1 MNGHRRITR
10 TILRKVG
17 FAMLVFPIAL
27 WATDRQAGTWKMNME
42 KSKFA
47 NDMPAPKGETV
58 VIEEQEGGLKVV
70 SNGLNAE
77 GKPTHFEYSV
87 KYDGKD
93 YPVTGSPA
101 VDAVAV
107 KKINDSTIETIR
119 KKNGVVVTTNT
130 SVISKDGKT
139 RTNTFHGKNAN
150 GEPRTWTAIF
160 DKQ

>member
-1 MNGHRRITR
+1 MRTRLRIV
-10 TILRKVG
+10 I
-17 FAMLVFPIAL
+17 FAMVAIPMAL
-27 WATDRQAGTWKMNME
+27 LGTDRQAGTWKMNME
-42 KSKFA
+42 RSKFA
-47 NDMPAPKGETV
+47 SDMPAPKGETV

-101 VDAVAV
+101 VDTVAAR
-107 KKINDSTIETIR
+107 KINDSTIETTR
-119 KKNGVVVTTNT
+119 KKNGIVVTTNT
-130 SVISKDGKT
+130 SVISEDGKT
-139 RTNTFHGKNAN
+139 RTNIFHGKNAK
-150 GEPRTWTAIF
+150 GEPRTWTAVF

>member
-1 MNGHRRITR
+1 MRTRLRIV
-10 TILRKVG
+10 I
-17 FAMLVFPIAL
+17 FAMLVIPVAL
-27 WATDRQAGTWKMNME
+27 WGTDRQAGTWKMNME

-101 VDAVAV
+101 VDAVSI

-139 RTNTFHGKNAN
+139 RTNTFHGKNSN
-150 GEPRTWTAIF
+150 GEARTWTAVF
-160 DKQ
+160 DRE

>member
-1 MNGHRRITR
+1 MNRR
-10 TILRKVG
+10 LRNVI
-17 FAMLVFPIAL
+17 FTTLLIPIAL

-42 KSKFA
+42 KSQFA
-47 NDMPAPKGETV
+47 SDMNAPKGETV
-58 VIEEQEGGLKVV
+58 VIEEQPGGIKVV

-93 YPVTGSPA
+93 YSVTGTPA
-101 VDAVAV
+101 ADAVSV
-107 KKINDSTIETIR
+107 KKIDASTIETNR

-130 SVISKDGKT
+130 TVISKDGKT
-139 RTNTFHGKNAN
+139 RTNVFQGKNAK
-150 GEPRTWTAIF
+150 GEPRTWTVIF

>member
-1 MNGHRRITR
+1 MHKR
-10 TILRKVG
+10 LRKVI
-17 FAMLVFPIAL
+17 FAMVVIPMAL
-27 WATDRQAGTWKMNME
+27 WATDRQVGTWKMNME
-42 KSKFA
+42 KSTFA
-47 NDMPAPKGETV
+47 SGMPAPKGETL

-70 SNGLNAE
+70 SNGLNPE

-101 VDAVAV
+101 VDSVSARRIDA
-107 KKINDSTIETIR
+107 NTIETTR

-130 SVISKDGKT
+130 SAISKDGKT
-139 RTNTFHGKNAN
+139 RTNIFHGKNAK

-160 DKQ
+160 DRQ

>member
-1 MNGHRRITR
+1 MNQR
-10 TILRKVG
+10 LRNVLLF
-17 FAMLVFPIAL
+17 FAMFLIPFAL

-47 NDMPAPKGETV
+47 SDMPAPKGETV

-70 SNGLNAE
+70 SNGLNAA
-77 GKPTHFEYSV
+77 GTPTHFEYSV

-93 YPVTGSPA
+93 YPITGSPA
-101 VDAVAV
+101 VDAVAI
-107 KKINDSTIETIR
+107 KKIDDSTIETMR

-130 SVISKDGKT
+130 TVISKDGKT
-139 RTNTFHGKNAN
+139 RTNVFHGKNAN
-150 GEPRTWTAIF
+150 GEPRTWTVIF

>member
-1 MNGHRRITR
+1 MNKRLRN
-10 TILRKVG
+10 ILLS
-17 FAMLVFPIAL
+17 FAMLSIPFAV
-27 WATDRQAGTWKMNME
+27 WATDQQAGTWKMNME

-47 NDMPAPKGETV
+47 SDMPAPKGETV

-70 SNGLNAE
+70 SNGLNSE

-93 YPVTGSPA
+93 YPITGSPA

-107 KKINDSTIETIR
+107 KKINASTIETIR

-130 SVISKDGKT
+130 TVISKDAKT
-139 RTNTFHGKNAN
+139 RTNVFHGKNMN
-150 GEPRTWTAIF
+150 GETRTWTVIF

>member
-1 MNGHRRITR
+1 MHKR
-10 TILRKVG
+10 LRKVI
-17 FAMLVFPIAL
+17 FAMLLIPMAL
-27 WATDRQAGTWKMNME
+27 WGIDRQAGTWKMNLE
-42 KSKFA
+42 KSKDA
-47 NDMPAPKGETV
+47 SDIPAPKGETV
-58 VIEEQEGGLKVV
+58 VVEEQEGGLKVV

-101 VDAVAV
+101 VDTVAAR
-107 KKINDSTIETIR
+107 KIDANTIETIR
-119 KKNGVVVTTNT
+119 KKNGIVVTTNT

-139 RTNTFHGKNAN
+139 RTNTFKGKNAK
-150 GEPRTWTAIF
+150 GELRTWIHVF

>member
-1 MNGHRRITR
+1 MRTRLRIV
-10 TILRKVG
+10 I
-17 FAMLVFPIAL
+17 FAMVAIPMAL

-47 NDMPAPKGETV
+47 SDVASPKGETL

-101 VDAVAV
+101 VDSVAAR
-107 KKINDSTIETIR
+107 KIDDSTIETTR

-130 SVISKDGKT
+130 SAISKDGKT
-139 RTNTFHGKNAN
+139 RTNVFHGKNAQ
-150 GEPRTWTAIF
+150 GEPRTWTAVF

>member
-1 MNGHRRITR
+1 MNKR
-10 TILRKVG
+10 LRGVF
-17 FAMLVFPIAL
+17 FAMLLIPFAL

-47 NDMPAPKGETV
+47 SDMPAPKGETV

-107 KKINDSTIETIR
+107 RKISASTIETIR
-119 KKNGVVVTTNT
+119 KKNGVIVTTNT
-130 SVISKDGKT
+130 SAISKDGKI
-139 RTNTFHGKNAN
+139 RTNTFHGKNAK